1 MLKELINENNID
13 IVPAG
18 YMTTE
23 QWAAQENE
31 SLGQIG
37 NYLRKGVAL
46 GLIEMKK
53 YRIKLATC
61 VRPVPHYRIIET
73 KKKR

>member
-1 MLKELINENNID
+1 MLKELINQNNID
-13 IVPAG
+13 TIPDG

-23 QWAAQENE
+23 QWAAKENE
-31 SLGQIG
+31 SLAQVGS
-37 NYLRKGVAL
+37 YLRKGVSL

-61 VRPVPHYRIIET
+61 VRPVPHYKVIET